1 MSATMLFFI
10 VLCIS
15 VCAYVQYRLTVIYD
29 FEVINGPV
37 LLLDK
42 STFEQHTKRTQ
53 RYYHLLEVSAD
64 TNVHYFKVP
73 LFFKEVTARRQQY
86 IIKQTA
92 RSNGV
97 RLKQFDVTFI
107 NPEQT
112 T

>member
-1 MSATMLFFI
+1 MSAPMLFLI

-42 STFEQHTKRTQ
+42 PTFEQHTKRTQ
-53 RYYHLLEVSAD
+53 RYYHLLEVNAGA
-64 TNVHYFKVP
+64 NVHYFKVP
-73 LFFKEVTARRQQY
+73 LFFKEVAASRQQY